1 MGDKKTAIAILAD
14 IQANLHAPKN
24 QFNNFGKYKYR
35 NCEDILEAVKP
46 LAAAHGC
53 AVIIY
58 DEPVS
63 IEGRH
68 YIKAFAMLS
77 CGTDADMQITASAC
91 AMEAESK
98 KGMDSAQVTGATSSY
113 ARKYALNGLFAI
125 DDTKDADSGDNS
137 KAAAQKPSPKI
148 TAEQV
153 ANLEALIEEVDA
165 DKAAFLGWLKVD
177 DLSAVTAK
185 FYANAVNAL
194 EKKRNQS

>member
-1 MGDKKTAIAILAD
+1 MADKNTAIAILSD

-125 DDTKDADSGDNS
+125 DDTKDADSKDNS
-137 KAAAQKPSPKI
+137 KPEPLPTIS
-148 TAEQV
+148 AEQV

-177 DLSAVTAK
+177 ELSSVTAK